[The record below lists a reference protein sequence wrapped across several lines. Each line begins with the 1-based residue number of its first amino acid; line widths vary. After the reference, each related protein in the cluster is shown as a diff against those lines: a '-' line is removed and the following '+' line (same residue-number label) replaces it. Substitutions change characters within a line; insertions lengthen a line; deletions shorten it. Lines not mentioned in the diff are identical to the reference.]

1 MNRDAFH
8 PPQPLIAG
16 RPYFIVSVIPLAVG
30 LVGLAPPLTA
40 WLVGAAIAGLGALRS
55 VWAMRERAALRRLAD
70 EQLVLGALPNSTPL
84 LAWRASELVS
94 RRNRRVLARSLH
106 AIVGESEGRLAPGAS
121 PLNRRGVRPHL
132 DLVRALAERAGKLE
146 EPVSPRGMVLVEQL
160 LCDGYGPLY
169 AQQKA
174 NSLRVALERS
184 LNALEPRS
192 EHEPAPRTRFAVVRN
207 VRPVEAPA
215 RSRVVRDR
223 GRR

>member
-94 RRNRRVLARSLH
+94 RRNR
-106 AIVGESEGRLAPGAS
+106 P
-121 PLNRRGVRPHL
+121 
-132 DLVRALAERAGKLE
+132 VRA
-146 EPVSPRGMVLVEQL
+146 
-160 LCDGYGPLY
+160 
-169 AQQKA
+169 
-174 NSLRVALERS
+174 ALERS